1 MQTEKVRQSAYPN
14 LRPTDMEQPVPVK
27 EVKILETAED
37 IQQRREQVLK
47 RYVDFKEA
55 ARVKRDKLEDSRRYQ
70 VIQSKRYDATN
81 HCYSD
86 LKYFSIQYP
95 FFQNS
100 CLAVDRFLNRKH
112 ITIALKKAS
121 LSRSSLKIVDRLS
134 ILCVIY
140 TQTFGRLFISLIP
153 NYYTFL

>member
-1 MQTEKVRQSAYPN
+1 MQTEKVRQQSAYPN

-70 VIQSKRYDATN
+70 VIQTKRYDKP
-81 HCYSD
+81 
-86 LKYFSIQYP
+86 L
-95 FFQNS
+95 
-100 CLAVDRFLNRKH
+100 
-112 ITIALKKAS
+112 
-121 LSRSSLKIVDRLS
+121 
-134 ILCVIY
+134 
-140 TQTFGRLFISLIP
+140 LF
-153 NYYTFL
+153 